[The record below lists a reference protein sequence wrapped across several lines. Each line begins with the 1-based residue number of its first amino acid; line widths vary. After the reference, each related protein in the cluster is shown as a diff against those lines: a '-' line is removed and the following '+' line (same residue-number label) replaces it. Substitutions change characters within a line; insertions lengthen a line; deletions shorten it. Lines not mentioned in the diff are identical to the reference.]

1 MTSVPVDPQEPFG
14 RIDYQ
19 PIREEIARR
28 PLDERGP
35 FLRDELPYD
44 WVDAYREMTVRPT
57 EILRINHGQFEYFYD
72 ALDLLVAQG
81 VVPDDPAS
89 ESRLVVAVGFSA
101 PLKRS
106 RDDSRLRGW
115 VGRTETLFGK
125 EWDKGHFI
133 AHSIG
138 GAVEG
143 IEANVFIQRRDMN
156 RGWSLEGKKYR
167 DLEKYCSANPGT
179 FCFSRPIY
187 LDLTSRPAWVEF
199 GLLTVEGEFRVEC
212 FNNR

>member
-1 MTSVPVDPQEPFG
+1 MPILPTDPQPLG
-14 RIDYQ
+14 WIDYQ
-19 PIREEIARR
+19 GIREHV
-28 PLDERGP
+28 ERGP
-35 FLRDELPYD
+35 LGHRGRFLQSELPYD
-44 WVDAYREMTVRPT
+44 WMDAYREMTGRPT
-57 EILRINHGQFEYFYD
+57 EILRIDHGQFEYFYD

-81 VVPDDPAS
+81 VVPDDPNS

-115 VGRTETLFGK
+115 VGRTEILFGK

-156 RGWSLEGKKYR
+156 RGWSVEGKKYR
-167 DLEKYCSANPGT
+167 ELEKYCCANPGT

-199 GLLTVEGEFRVEC
+199 GLLTVEGQFRVEW
-212 FNNR
+212 FDNR